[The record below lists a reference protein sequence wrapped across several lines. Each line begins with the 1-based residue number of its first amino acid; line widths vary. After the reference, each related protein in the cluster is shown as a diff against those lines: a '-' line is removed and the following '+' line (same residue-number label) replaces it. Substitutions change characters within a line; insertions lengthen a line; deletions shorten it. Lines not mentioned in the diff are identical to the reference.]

1 MSRSYRKNPII
12 KDGRFN
18 RDKGKHGKKFAN
30 RKVRHSKDVLQYSD
44 YKKLYCSWE
53 INDYCFRMSKE
64 ELIVDFDSY
73 SEDVP
78 VWKRC
83 WVSDFKS
90 LEDAL
95 NWWRKTYLR
104 K

>member
-1 MSRSYRKNPII
+1 MSRSYRKNPVI

-18 RDKGKHGKKFAN
+18 RDNGKHGKKFAN
-30 RKVRHSKDVLQYSD
+30 RKVRRSKDTFQHKD

-53 INDYCFRMSKE
+53 INDYEFRMSKE
-64 ELIVDFDSY
+64 ELMSYFDSY
-73 SEDVP
+73 NEDVP
-78 VWKRC
+78 FYHSWM
-83 WVSDFKS
+83 DEFKT

>member
-18 RDKGKHGKKFAN
+18 RAKGKHGKKFAN
-30 RKVRHSKDVLQYSD
+30 RKVRHSEDILQHTN
-44 YKKLYCSWE
+44 YKKIYCSWE
-53 INDYCFRMSKE
+53 INDYCSRMSKE
-64 ELIVDFDSY
+64 ELIADFDSY
-73 SEDVP
+73 SENVP
-78 VWKRC
+78 FYPSWM
-83 WVSDFKS
+83 DEFKT